1 MKPFDREALERS
13 AFHIRSNIVRTIA
26 SNGEGHAGGA
36 LSAADILAVLY
47 FAVMDYDPE
56 DPVHRDKLLLSGG
69 HQVPGPLWSDG
80 GTGGAG
86 ARSY

>member
-56 DPVHRDKLLLSGG
+56 DPTATSCCSAADTSAWPSMERWWNWGC
-69 HQVPGPLWSDG
+69 WS
-80 GTGGAG
+80 
-86 ARSY
+86 RSC